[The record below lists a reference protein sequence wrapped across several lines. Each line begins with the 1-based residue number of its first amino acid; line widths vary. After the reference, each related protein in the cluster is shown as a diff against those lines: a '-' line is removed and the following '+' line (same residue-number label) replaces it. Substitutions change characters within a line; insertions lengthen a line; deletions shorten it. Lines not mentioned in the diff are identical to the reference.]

1 MKFVKTKFPMAK
13 NKAKKKPEELLKGRN
28 EPCRIVEVFEAVCAI
43 KEVEPEELA
52 KVVFEN
58 SVKLFKIWFFYGLD
72 S

>member
-1 MKFVKTKFPMAK
+1 MAK

-58 SVKLFKIWFFYGLD
+58 SVKLFKV
-72 S
+72 